1 MKKFNKKLG
10 TIKHVQ
16 FIGGGGP
23 KRAHNGM
30 TFFMKDQMFLF
41 LSSAFSQNMVVTP
54 WFRWLSD
61 LERESE
67 CAELHL

>member
-16 FIGGGGP
+16 FIGGP

-30 TFFMKDQMFLF
+30 KFFLKDQVFLF
-41 LSSAFSQNMVVTP
+41 LASAFSQNMVDNKVG
-54 WFRWLSD
+54 D
-61 LERESE
+61 
-67 CAELHL
+67 

>member
-16 FIGGGGP
+16 FIGGP

-30 TFFMKDQMFLF
+30 KFFLKDQVFLF
-41 LSSAFSQNMVVTP
+41 LASAFSQNMVDKGGSVE
-54 WFRWLSD
+54 
-61 LERESE
+61 ERLRKDFTIQEI
-67 CAELHL
+67 

>member
-16 FIGGGGP
+16 FIGGP

-30 TFFMKDQMFLF
+30 IFFMKDQVFLF
-41 LSSAFSQNMVVTP
+41 LASVVFTKYGCYTLVP
-54 WFRWLSD
+54 MA
-61 LERESE
+61 ERSR
-67 CAELHL
+67 AGV